1 MSSTNRKIFKTMD
14 SKTKKSIHL
23 ALTLFLLG
31 TSIITSYMWVFNQEA
46 KGECNEEVQEVS
58 EERDTILSEFADLEN
73 EFDSIS
79 AEAYKSGIE
88 IDELTSLRDSLRH
101 ELAMAIEQ
109 NRDDEETIK
118 GIRQEMAALQ
128 NRYSAIE
135 DSVNVLK
142 AKIKEQEGVI
152 ITQGNTIEDQQTI
165 INTQG
170 EIITIAADELA
181 QEILENEDLRE
192 ENERAKKLQ
201 IQSIGLRFLNKNGKE
216 ITGFKATKYVQV
228 SFEVGGNALRPN
240 GNVTYYIVLKN
251 ARGNPIRYV
260 GSIRCCGGKTFYYN
274 TRETKFF
281 NGIKQTIPVTIPYEA
296 LQGENLYAE
305 ILISEDNQT
314 FTSRRFTAP

>member
-1 MSSTNRKIFKTMD
+1 MD

-152 ITQGNTIEDQQTI
+152 ITQGNTIEGQQTI

-181 QEILENEDLRE
+181 QEKIENEGLRE

-201 IQSIGLRFLNKNGKE
+201 IQSTSLRFLNKNRRE

-228 SFEVGGNALRPN
+228 SFEVGGNAVRPK
-240 GNVTYYIVLKN
+240 GNVTYYIALKN
-251 ARGNPIRYV
+251 SLGNRATV
-260 GSIRCCGGKTFYYN
+260 GYASYNAGGKFYYS
-274 TRETKFF
+274 EKITKYFS
-281 NGIKQTIPVTIPYEA
+281 GSKQTITVDIPYEA
-296 LQGENLYAE
+296 LQGERLYAE
-305 ILISEDNQT
+305 ILIAGDDEP
-314 FTSRRFTAP
+314 FKVRSRTAP

>member
-1 MSSTNRKIFKTMD
+1 MD

-46 KGECNEEVQEVS
+46 KGECDEEVQEVS
-58 EERDTILSEFADLEN
+58 EERDTILSEFADLEY

-79 AEAYKSGIE
+79 AEAYKNNIE

-128 NRYSAIE
+128 NRYSAVADSINTLKQELDIAIE
-135 DSVNVLK
+135 TIGDQEN
-142 AKIKEQEGVI
+142 KIKDRDKKIKDQDK
-152 ITQGNTIEDQQTI
+152 TIEGT
-165 INTQG
+165 TKAL
-170 EIITIAADELA
+170 EIEQA
-181 QEILENEDLRE
+181 ENDGLRE

-201 IQSIGLRFLNKNGKE
+201 IQSTSLRFLNKNRRE

-228 SFEVGGNALRPN
+228 SFEVGGNAVRPK
-240 GNVTYYIVLKN
+240 GNVTYYIALKN
-251 ARGNPIRYV
+251 SLGNRATV
-260 GSIRCCGGKTFYYN
+260 GYASYN
-274 TRETKFF
+274 AGEKFDYSEKITKYFS
-281 NGIKQTIPVTIPYEA
+281 GSKQTITVDIPYEA
-296 LQGENLYAE
+296 LQGELLYAE
-305 ILISEDNQT
+305 ILIAGDDKPFDVSPL
-314 FTSRRFTAP
+314 TAP

>member
-1 MSSTNRKIFKTMD
+1 MD
-14 SKTKKSIHL
+14 AKTKKSIHL

-31 TSIITSYMWVFNQEA
+31 ISIIASYMWIFNQEA

-109 NRDDEETIK
+109 NRDDEKTIK

-128 NRYSAIE
+128 NRYLAIE

-142 AKIKEQEGVI
+142 AKIKEQEGI
-152 ITQGNTIEDQQTI
+152 ITTQGTTIEGQQTI
-165 INTQG
+165 IDTQG

-181 QEILENEDLRE
+181 KEKLENEELRE
-192 ENERAKKLQ
+192 ENERAQMLQ
-201 IQSIGLRFLNKNGKE
+201 IQSAGLRFLNKNGKE

-228 SFEVGGNALRPN
+228 SFEVSGNAMRPK

-251 ARGNPIRYV
+251 AQRNPIKYV
-260 GSIRCCGGKTFYYN
+260 GSIRCCGGKTFYYS
-274 TRETKFF
+274 TRETEYF
-281 NGIKQTIPVTIPYEA
+281 NGVKQTITVTIPYEA
-296 LQGENLYAE
+296 LQGEKLYAE
-305 ILISEDNQT
+305 ILISEDNQSFIT
-314 FTSRRFTAP
+314 GRYKAP

>member
-1 MSSTNRKIFKTMD
+1 MD
-14 SKTKKSIHL
+14 AKTKKSIHL

-46 KGECNEEVQEVS
+46 KGECDEEVQEVS

-109 NRDDEETIK
+109 NRDDKETIK

-152 ITQGNTIEDQQTI
+152 ITQGNTIEGQQTI

-181 QEILENEDLRE
+181 QEKIENEGLRE

-201 IQSIGLRFLNKNGKE
+201 IQSTSLRFLNKNRRE

-228 SFEVGGNALRPN
+228 SFEVGSNAVRPK
-240 GNVTYYIVLKN
+240 GNVTYYIALKN
-251 ARGNPIRYV
+251 SLGNRATV
-260 GSIRCCGGKTFYYN
+260 GYASYNAGRKFYYS
-274 TRETKFF
+274 EKITKYFS
-281 NGIKQTIPVTIPYEA
+281 GSKQTITVDIPYEA
-296 LQGENLYAE
+296 LQGERLYAE
-305 ILISEDNQT
+305 ILIAGDDEP
-314 FTSRRFTAP
+314 FKIRSRTAP